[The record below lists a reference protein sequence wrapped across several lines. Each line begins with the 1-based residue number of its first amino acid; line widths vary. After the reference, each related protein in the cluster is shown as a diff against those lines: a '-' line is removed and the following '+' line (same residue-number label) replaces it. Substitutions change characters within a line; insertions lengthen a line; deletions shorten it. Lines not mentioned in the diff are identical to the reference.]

1 MVRLKEI
8 RDKLRTNASFRS
20 WRASHTFGGTTK
32 SRSLYIAGFRRKSF
46 YYIAGL
52 AATTVLV
59 GGVTGG
65 VSVRGSLRNAKDLGQ
80 AEGGLGQLVETS
92 MTQTRIRTLTSDG
105 LLILTT
111 VISSYITTAQRG
123 GGVTVIRTTGV
134 DGETVTIPGAI
145 TFVTNSDNK
154 IQQKTLVGSTYY
166 VTETDG
172 VTVPTTVYG
181 AATTVTETDGDVVT
195 VTMYSELTI
204 LTEADGDLTTS
215 LRSQSRNGAG
225 EVATSAG
232 TPSKPLFFFN
242 HVFFFFSFPFFDIEY
257 GSSVIFSKLHFRLSH
272 ILIYRRSWRVLFD
285 ATGIANPNNNPYCGH
300 LHKRQAGGGGVT
312 VTIVDRCPV
321 CAQYDLD
328 LSPAAFD
335 VIGDQS
341 AGRIAIEWSWLD

>member
-8 RDKLRTNASFRS
+8 RDKLRPNSSFRS
-20 WRASHTFGGTTK
+20 WQASHTFGGTTK
-32 SRSLYIAGFRRKSF
+32 SKSLYIAGFRRKSF

-65 VSVRGSLRNAKDLGQ
+65 VSVRGSLRNAKELGQ
-80 AEGGLGQLVETS
+80 AEGALGQLVETS

-105 LLILTT
+105 FLILTT
-111 VISSYITTAQRG
+111 VISSFITTAQRG
-123 GGVTVIRTTGV
+123 GGVTVIRTTGA

-145 TFVTNSDNK
+145 TFVTNSDNE

-195 VTMYSELTI
+195 VTMYSELII

-225 EVATSAG
+225 EATTSAG
-232 TPSKPLFFFN
+232 TPRYEHLF
-242 HVFFFFSFPFFDIEY
+242 
-257 GSSVIFSKLHFRLSH
+257 R
-272 ILIYRRSWRVLFD
+272 
-285 ATGIANPNNNPYCGH
+285 
-300 LHKRQAGGGGVT
+300 
-312 VTIVDRCPV
+312 
-321 CAQYDLD
+321 
-328 LSPAAFD
+328 
-335 VIGDQS
+335 
-341 AGRIAIEWSWLD
+341 

>member
-8 RDKLRTNASFRS
+8 RDKLRPNASFRS
-20 WRASHTFGGTTK
+20 WQASHTFGGTTK
-32 SRSLYIAGFRRKSF
+32 SKPLYIAGFRRKSF

-65 VSVRGSLRNAKDLGQ
+65 VGVRGSLRNAKDLGQ
-80 AEGGLGQLVETS
+80 AEGALGQLVETS

-111 VISSYITTAQRG
+111 VISSFITTAQRG
-123 GGVTVIRTTGV
+123 GGVTVIRTTGA
-134 DGETVTIPGAI
+134 DGEIVTILGAI

-195 VTMYSELTI
+195 VTMYSELTV

-225 EVATSAG
+225 EATTSAG
-232 TPSKPLFFFN
+232 TPSKPFFFN
-242 HVFFFFSFPFFDIEY
+242 RVFLFDIEY
-257 GSSVIFSKLHFRLSH
+257 GLTNGSNIIFSELHLSLH
-272 ILIYRRSWRVLFD
+272 LILIYRRSWRW
-285 ATGIANPNNNPYCGH
+285 
-300 LHKRQAGGGGVT
+300 K
-312 VTIVDRCPV
+312 
-321 CAQYDLD
+321 
-328 LSPAAFD
+328 
-335 VIGDQS
+335 
-341 AGRIAIEWSWLD
+341 